1 MGRQTFP
8 ENENQISR
16 QDLKVPTANESRRER
31 VEMHNVNALKI
42 GLFGANCSSAR
53 TATLVPE
60 RWLVTWPDCL
70 EMARVADDAG
80 VDFLLPIGRWKGYGG
95 KSNFHGTTFETVTW
109 ACGLLAATK
118 RITVFGT
125 VHAPLFHP
133 LIAAKE
139 MVTADHI
146 GQGRFGLN
154 IVAGWNE
161 GEFEMF
167 GLDQRG
173 HEDRYEFAQEWI
185 DVIKR
190 AWSERDAFDFE
201 GKFFK
206 LEGVHCLPGP
216 YGGTQPVIMNAGS
229 SATGQAFAMRNCDAF
244 FTSTHALRLATA
256 GTAKDTN
263 VAVFDRIVE
272 QVNRIKAE
280 ARALGREIE
289 VFTQGQVICRPTQ
302 KEAEEYHHYAN
313 VENADWPALERML
326 ALKDITPQNTPAAE
340 FAAKRSMQAVSG
352 VGGFPFVGTPDKV
365 AQEFGDIGRA
375 GVRGIAVSF
384 VNYLKE
390 MPYFCA
396 EVLPRL
402 KRMGLRAH

>member
-1 MGRQTFP
+1 M
-8 ENENQISR
+8 
-16 QDLKVPTANESRRER
+16 PTQNGLQRER
-31 VEMHNVNALKI
+31 LEMHNANALKI

-60 RWLVTWPDCL
+60 RWLAGWSDCL
-70 EMARVADDAG
+70 KMARIADDAG
-80 VDFLLPIGRWKGYGG
+80 IDFILPIGRWKGYGG

-118 RITVFGT
+118 RITIFGT

-146 GQGRFGLN
+146 GEGRFGLN

-167 GLDQRG
+167 GVEQRG
-173 HEDRYEFAQEWI
+173 HEDRYDFAQEWI
-185 DVIKR
+185 DVVKR
-190 AWSERDAFDFE
+190 AWFEQEEFDFD

-216 YGGTQPVIMNAGS
+216 HGGTRPVIMNAGS
-229 SATGQAFAMRNCDAF
+229 SKTGQAFAMRNCDAF
-244 FTSTHALRLATA
+244 FTSTAALRLAVA
-256 GTAKDTN
+256 GTTKDAN
-263 VAVFDRIVE
+263 VPVFDRIVE
-272 QVNRIKAE
+272 QVSRIKAE
-280 ARALGREIE
+280 AREFGRDIE

-313 VENADWPALERML
+313 VENADWAALERML
-326 ALKDITPQNTPAAE
+326 ALKNITPQNTPADE
-340 FAAKRSMQAVSG
+340 FAAKRSLQAASG

-365 AQEFGDIGRA
+365 AQEFADIGRA

-384 VNYLKE
+384 VNYLNE
-390 MPYFCA
+390 VPYFSA

-402 KRMGLRAH
+402 KRMGLRAN

>member
-1 MGRQTFP
+1 M
-8 ENENQISR
+8 
-16 QDLKVPTANESRRER
+16 RER
-31 VEMHNVNALKI
+31 AEMYNANALKI

-60 RWLVTWPDCL
+60 RWLASWPDCL
-70 EMARVADDAG
+70 KMARIADEG
-80 VDFLLPIGRWKGYGG
+80 GIDFILPIGRWKGYGG
-95 KSNFHGTTFETVTW
+95 ASNFHGTTFETVTW
-109 ACGLLAATK
+109 ACGLLAATQ

-167 GLDQRG
+167 GVEQRG

-190 AWSERDAFDFE
+190 AWSEEDEFDFD

-206 LEGVHCLPGP
+206 LEGVYCLPRP
-216 YGGTQPVIMNAGS
+216 YAGTRPVIMNAGAS
-229 SATGQAFAMRNCDAF
+229 KTGQAFAMRNCDAF
-244 FTSTHALRLATA
+244 FTSTHALRLAAA
-256 GTAKDTN
+256 GTAQAD
-263 VAVFDRIVE
+263 VSVFDRIVQ
-272 QVNRIKAE
+272 QVGRIKAD
-280 ARALGREIE
+280 ARQFGREIE
-289 VFTQGQVICRPTQ
+289 VYTQGQVICRPTQ
-302 KEAEEYHHYAN
+302 KEAEEYHRYAN

-326 ALKDITPQNTPAAE
+326 ALKDITPKNTPPDE
-340 FAAKRSMQAVSG
+340 YAAKRSLQALSG
-352 VGGFPFVGTPDKV
+352 VGGFPFVGTADKI
-365 AQEFGDIGRA
+365 AQEFADIGRA
-375 GVRGIAVSF
+375 GIRGIAVSF
-384 VNYLKE
+384 VNYLNE
-390 MPYFCA
+390 VPYFCA

-402 KRMGLRAH
+402 QRLGLRAN

>member
-1 MGRQTFP
+1 M
-8 ENENQISR
+8 
-16 QDLKVPTANESRRER
+16 RER
-31 VEMHNVNALKI
+31 AEMYNANALKI

-60 RWLVTWPDCL
+60 RWLASWADCL
-70 EMARVADDAG
+70 KMARIADEAG
-80 VDFLLPIGRWKGYGG
+80 IDFILPIGRWKGYGG
-95 KSNFHGTTFETVTW
+95 ASNFHGTTFETVTW
-109 ACGLLAATK
+109 ACGLLAATQ
-118 RITVFGT
+118 RITIFGT

-167 GLDQRG
+167 GVEQRD
-173 HEDRYEFAQEWI
+173 HQDRYEFAQEWI

-190 AWSERDAFDFE
+190 VWSEQDEFDFD

-206 LEGVHCLPGP
+206 LEGVRCLPRP
-216 YGGTQPVIMNAGS
+216 YAGTRPVIMNAGAS
-229 SATGQAFAMRNCDAF
+229 KTGQAFAMRNCDAF
-244 FTSTHALRLATA
+244 FTSTHALRLAAA
-256 GTAKDTN
+256 GTAQAD
-263 VAVFDRIVE
+263 VSVFDRVVA

-280 ARALGREIE
+280 AREFGREIE
-289 VFTQGQVICRPTQ
+289 VYTQGQVICRPTQ
-302 KEAEEYHHYAN
+302 KEAEEYHRYAN
-313 VENADWPALERML
+313 IENADWPALERML
-326 ALKDITPQNTPAAE
+326 ALKDITPQNTPPDE
-340 FAAKRSMQAVSG
+340 YAAKRSLQAVSG

-365 AQEFGDIGRA
+365 AQEFADIGRA
-375 GVRGIAVSF
+375 GIRGIAVSF
-384 VNYLKE
+384 VNYLNE
-390 MPYFCA
+390 VPYFCA

-402 KRMGLRAH
+402 QRIGLRAN

>member
-1 MGRQTFP
+1 MAQGHRRDRNVVVIATGLSQGKP
-8 ENENQISR
+8 I
-16 QDLKVPTANESRRER
+16 DLKVDRGSRRER
-31 VEMHNVNALKI
+31 VEMHNANALKI

-60 RWLVTWPDCL
+60 RWLASWPDCL
-70 EMARVADDAG
+70 EMARIADEAG
-80 VDFLLPIGRWKGYGG
+80 IDFLLPIGRWKGYGG
-95 KSNFHGTTFETVTW
+95 ASNFHGTTFETVTW

-167 GLDQRG
+167 GVEQRG
-173 HEDRYEFAQEWI
+173 HDDRYEFAQEWI

-190 AWSERDAFDFE
+190 AWSEQDEFDFD

-244 FTSTHALRLATA
+244 FTSTQRCVWRSRAPHRTR
-256 GTAKDTN
+256 TCR
-263 VAVFDRIVE
+263 VFDRIVE
-272 QVNRIKAE
+272 QVNRIKAD

-302 KEAEEYHHYAN
+302 KEAEDYHHYAN
-313 VENADWPALERML
+313 VENADWPALDRML
-326 ALKDITPQNTPAAE
+326 ALKDITPQNTPADGVCG
-340 FAAKRSMQAVSG
+340 QALDAGGQRRRRLSVRRHARQGRSG
-352 VGGFPFVGTPDKV
+352 VCRHQPRRRARHRGFVRELCRGGTVFL
-365 AQEFGDIGRA
+365 R
-375 GVRGIAVSF
+375 RGATA
-384 VNYLKE
+384 
-390 MPYFCA
+390 P
-396 EVLPRL
+396 
-402 KRMGLRAH
+402 